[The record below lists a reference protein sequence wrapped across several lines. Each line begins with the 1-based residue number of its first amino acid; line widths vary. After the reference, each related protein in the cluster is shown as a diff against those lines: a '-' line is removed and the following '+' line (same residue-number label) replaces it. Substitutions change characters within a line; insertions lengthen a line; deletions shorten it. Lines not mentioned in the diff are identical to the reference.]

1 MRAVRRT
8 VDAVPQGTGR
18 GPLAQEHEFEPVH
31 GLPEQLPAGELLLWQ
46 GSPDWKRL
54 AQRAFHVR
62 KLVVYFAALL
72 VLRLA
77 VLLGGSPTLSEV
89 VLSVVWMLV
98 LAGTAIG
105 LLTLVAW
112 LSARATVYS
121 VTNRRVVMRI
131 GIVLTITLNLPL
143 RRLEAADLRA
153 HTGTTGDVSLRLL
166 KPDHIAYLHLWPH
179 ARAWRLA
186 RPEPTL
192 LCVADAAAVARQLTN
207 AWQSLNP
214 GQAVSGV
221 ARANPAS
228 QGHSRPEAAPTLAT
242 R

>member
-77 VLLGGSPTLSEV
+77 VLLGGSPTVSEV

-131 GIVLTITLNLPL
+131 GIVLTLTFNIPFKRITAAGLHLDADGTGDLPL
-143 RRLEAADLRA
+143 ALNGEDR
-153 HTGTTGDVSLRLL
+153 
-166 KPDHIAYLHLWPH
+166 IAWLHLWPH
-179 ARAWRLA
+179 ARPWRLGH
-186 RPEPTL
+186 PEPML
-192 LCVADAAAVARQLTN
+192 RSVPQAADVARVLTE
-207 AWQSLNP
+207 AWSRSTGLSAVPQDTGAAQRARDNGG
-214 GQAVSGV
+214 GQ
-221 ARANPAS
+221 PA
-228 QGHSRPEAAPTLAT
+228 LAG